1 MADNILDQVTD
12 GAAFGTARAKEEAVR
27 LKEVISDAVEDGLRA
42 ARRTMKEGRELAED
56 GYEEAIHTVKN
67 YPLQTVAVTFGV
79 ALATGAFLGWLMF
92 RRK

>member
-1 MADNILDQVTD
+1 MTESVLDQVTKFG
-12 GAAFGTARAKEEAVR
+12 GAQVTEQATW
-27 LKEVISDAVEDGLRA
+27 LKETIADAVEDGLRA
-42 ARRTMKEGRELAED
+42 ARRTMKQGREFAED
-56 GYEEAIHTVKN
+56 GVEEAIHTVKN